1 MRCTENGPGHDNNYL
16 TGDKSFVIDREHYL
30 FNNTVENYTVYTD
43 YEKYGAKLNIV
54 SNNAVGGQSTRV
66 KI

>member
-1 MRCTENGPGHDNNYL
+1 MFNIFDFLITNGNVNNSKY
-16 TGDKSFVIDREHYL
+16 DREHYL